1 VTKLTQVTAPFEILI
16 GPTHAALKEPVM
28 FKFKIEGE
36 KVVDVDYQP
45 GVNHRGIEYLGMK
58 RNPLQVLHLA
68 ERICGI
74 CSAIHQFCYTM
85 AVERAAGIE
94 ASERGNYI
102 KVIVQELERIHSHI
116 LRAGVAAHEVGF
128 DTVLHLTWKLREN
141 LLDLQEA
148 LSGNRVNYSMY
159 TIGGVRRD
167 ITPKL
172 EKMLRKSL
180 NYYKEIYPML
190 EDIFLN
196 NPTFKMRFR
205 NVGILTRE
213 NAIKYSAVG
222 PTVRGTGLKID
233 VRVSWPHAAYGDLD
247 FHAITPE
254 DAGFKPIGDVYDKT
268 VVRLL
273 EIKQSIDLIEQC
285 LDNMPKGPITSEP
298 KLAVLL
304 NKLTKAEGEGLA
316 RSEAPRGEDIHYVRL
331 EKGNPNLAAWKV
343 RAPTY
348 GNLHPLATMLMGC
361 EIADI
366 PIVVASIDPCIG
378 CMDRVEILELEK
390 KKRKIVTA
398 EELHRLSVAKTRR
411 LVR

>member
-1 VTKLTQVTAPFEILI
+1 MVEVTAPFEIPI

-28 FKFKIEGE
+28 FRFTIEGE
-36 KVVDVDYQP
+36 KVVGVDYQP
-45 GVNHRGIEYLGMK
+45 GVNHRGIEFLGMK

-94 ASERGNYI
+94 ASDRGNYI

-116 LRAGVAAHEVGF
+116 LWAGVAGHEVGF
-128 DTVLHLTWKLREN
+128 DTVLHLSWKLRER
-141 LLDLQEA
+141 LLDVQEA

-167 ITPKL
+167 ITPAM
-172 EKMLRKSL
+172 EKELRKAL
-180 NYYKEIYPML
+180 DFYKEVYPTL

-196 NPTFKMRFR
+196 NATIKMRFR
-205 NVGILTRE
+205 DVGILTRE

-233 VRVSWPHAAYGDLD
+233 VRVTWPHAAYGDLD

-254 DAGFKPIGDVYDKT
+254 DAGFKPVGDVYDKT
-268 VVRLL
+268 IVRLL
-273 EIKQSIDLIEQC
+273 EIKQSIELIEQC
-285 LDNMPKGPITSEP
+285 LDNMPPGPITSEP
-298 KLAVLL
+298 NLPALLA
-304 NKLTKAEGEGLA
+304 KLTKAGGEGLA

-331 EKGNPNLAAWKV
+331 DAGNENLAAWKV

-378 CMDRVEILELEK
+378 CMDRVELVDNDTGKHDIMTK
-390 KKRKIVTA
+390 Q
-398 EELHRLSVAKTRR
+398 ELHRLSVAKTRR

>member
-1 VTKLTQVTAPFEILI
+1 MVEVSKPFNIPI

-28 FKFKIEGE
+28 FKFTIEGE
-36 KVVDVDYQP
+36 RVVDVDYQP
-45 GVNHRGIEYLGMK
+45 GVNHRGVEFLGMK

-94 ASERGNYI
+94 ASERGNYL

-116 LRAGVAAHEVGF
+116 LWAGVAGHEVGF
-128 DTVLHLTWKLREN
+128 DTVLHLTWNLRER
-141 LLDLQEA
+141 LLDVQEA
-148 LSGNRVNYSMY
+148 WTGNRVNYSMY

-172 EKMLRKSL
+172 EKKLREAL
-180 NYYKEIYPML
+180 DFYREIYPTL

-196 NPTFKMRFR
+196 NQTFKMRFR

-213 NAIKYSAVG
+213 NAIRYSAVG

-233 VRVSWPHAAYGDLD
+233 VRVTWPHAAYGDLD
-247 FHAITPE
+247 FHAMTPE
-254 DAGFKPIGDVYDKT
+254 DAGFKPLGDVYDRT
-268 VVRLL
+268 IVRLL

-285 LDNMPKGPITSEP
+285 LDNMPTDAISSEP
-298 KLAVLL
+298 KPGALLA
-304 NKLTKAEGEGLA
+304 KLEKADGEGLA
-316 RSEAPRGEDIHYVRL
+316 RSEAPRGENLHYGRL
-331 EKGNPNLAAWKV
+331 DAGNENLAAWKG

-366 PIVVASIDPCIG
+366 PIIVASIDPCIG
-378 CMDRVEILELEK
+378 CMDRVELIDNNTSK
-390 KKRKIVTA
+390 HHIMTK
-398 EELHRLSVAKTRR
+398 EELHRLCVAKTSR
-411 LVR
+411 LTK

>member
-1 VTKLTQVTAPFEILI
+1 MVEVSKPFNIPI

-28 FKFKIEGE
+28 FKFTIEGE
-36 KVVDVDYQP
+36 RVVDVDYQP
-45 GVNHRGIEYLGMK
+45 GVNHRGVEFLGMK

-94 ASERGNYI
+94 ASERGNYL

-116 LRAGVAAHEVGF
+116 LWAGVAGHEVGF
-128 DTVLHLTWKLREN
+128 DTVLHLTWNLRER
-141 LLDLQEA
+141 LLDVQEA
-148 LSGNRVNYSMY
+148 WTGNRVNYSMY

-172 EKMLRKSL
+172 EKKLREAL
-180 NYYKEIYPML
+180 DFYREIYPTL

-196 NPTFKMRFR
+196 NQTFKMRFR

-213 NAIKYSAVG
+213 NAIRYSAVG

-233 VRVSWPHAAYGDLD
+233 VRVTWPHAAYGDLD
-247 FHAITPE
+247 FHAMTPE
-254 DAGFKPIGDVYDKT
+254 DAGFKPLGDVYDRT
-268 VVRLL
+268 IVRLL

-285 LDNMPKGPITSEP
+285 LDNMPTDAISSEP
-298 KLAVLL
+298 KPGALLA
-304 NKLTKAEGEGLA
+304 KLEKADGEGLA
-316 RSEAPRGEDIHYVRL
+316 RSEAPRGENLHYVRL
-331 EKGNPNLAAWKV
+331 DAGNENLAAWKV

-366 PIVVASIDPCIG
+366 PIIVASIDPCIG
-378 CMDRVEILELEK
+378 CMDRVELIDNNTSK
-390 KKRKIVTA
+390 HHIMTK
-398 EELHRLSVAKTRR
+398 EELHRLCVAKTRR
-411 LVR
+411 LTK